1 MFGYD
6 IAPVL
11 AKTDEET
18 AKKFIAAEN
27 YMKER
32 FVFDETNTD
41 DMEAAAELKIGNDE
55 EKDYK
60 RDESGENISAVSKK
74 ILDAYYEFLMEDEH
88 DKEFTDIVM
97 EKINEMI
104 DAGWITE
111 DAAVGLYDNVTE
123 SMQELK
129 PLAAEDITEE
139 NAYETEMPEQEEA
152 VSTEEE

>member
-1 MFGYD
+1 MNPG
-6 IAPVL
+6 
-11 AKTDEET
+11 
-18 AKKFIAAEN
+18 
-27 YMKER
+27 
-32 FVFDETNTD
+32 
-41 DMEAAAELKIGNDE
+41 KIFLQ
-55 EKDYK
+55 YP
-60 RDESGENISAVSKK
+60 K

-139 NAYETEMPEQEEA
+139 NAFETEMPEQEE
-152 VSTEEE
+152 T

>member
-1 MFGYD
+1 M
-6 IAPVL
+6 
-11 AKTDEET
+11 
-18 AKKFIAAEN
+18 N
-27 YMKER
+27 
-32 FVFDETNTD
+32 
-41 DMEAAAELKIGNDE
+41 LK
-55 EKDYK
+55 
-60 RDESGENISAVSKK
+60 KK

-97 EKINEMI
+97 DKINEMI

-123 SMQELK
+123 GMQELK

-139 NAYETEMPEQEEA
+139 NTCETEIPEQEEV

>member
-18 AKKFIAAEN
+18 AKKFIAAED
-27 YMKER
+27 YMKEH
-32 FVFDETNTD
+32 FAFDETNAD
-41 DMEAAAELKIGNDE
+41 DMEAAAELKIGSDK

-60 RDESGENISAVSKK
+60 RDESGENISAVFKK
-74 ILDAYYEFLMEDEH
+74 ILDAYYEFLMEDKH
-88 DKEFTDIVM
+88 DKEFADIVM

-104 DAGWITE
+104 DAGWIIE
-111 DAAVGLYDNVTE
+111 DAAVGLYDNVTDG
-123 SMQELK
+123 MQKPE
-129 PLAAEDITEE
+129 PLAGKDVTEE
-139 NAYETEMPEQEEA
+139 NEFETKTPEQDEV